1 MVSLLN
7 TIPSRR
13 TVDRTRAV
21 RINGVAIARA
31 AIAREVQNHA
41 ADTPAEA
48 WTKAARALAVRELL
62 LQEARRL
69 GIEPDPEVDDD
80 GRRETDEE
88 ALVRMLIAREVVTPE
103 PAEDECRRV
112 FEANRAR
119 LRSPSLYE
127 VRHILFAV
135 DPRDETA
142 RAAAQA
148 QVEAVIAQLD
158 KSPHLF
164 SDLAA
169 LHSACPSAGTGG
181 NLGQIGPGQTVPEFE
196 AALGRLPVGRI
207 APQPVATRYGL
218 HVVLVD
224 RKIEGVGLPFEL
236 AKATIARWLCERVR
250 RTAIRQ
256 YIGVLAGRAQIE
268 GIDLAATASP
278 LVQ

>member
-7 TIPSRR
+7 AIPSRR
-13 TVDRTRAV
+13 TVDRARAV
-21 RINGVAIARA
+21 LVNGVTISRA
-31 AIAREVQNHA
+31 AIAQEVQNHPSS
-41 ADTPAEA
+41 TPAEA
-48 WTKAARALAVRELL
+48 WTKAASALAVRELL

-69 GIEPDPEVDDD
+69 GIEPDPEVDED

-88 ALVRMLIAREVVTPE
+88 ALVRMLIAREVRTPN

-112 FEANRAR
+112 FQANRAR
-119 LRSPSLYE
+119 FRSPSLYE
-127 VRHILFAV
+127 VRHILFAAN
-135 DPRDETA
+135 RHDEVA

-148 QVEAVIAQLD
+148 QAEAVIAQLD
-158 KSPHLF
+158 ASPHLF

-181 NLGQIGPGQTVPEFE
+181 SLGQIGPSQTVPEFE
-196 AALGRLPVGRI
+196 AALDRLPVGRV
-207 APQPVATRYGL
+207 APQPVVTRYGL

-224 RKIEGVGLPFEL
+224 RKIEGVELPFEL
-236 AKATIARWLCERVR
+236 ARAPITRWLTERVR

-256 YIGVLAGRAQIE
+256 YIGLLAGRAHIE
-268 GIDLAATASP
+268 GVDLAMPASP